1 MIKNSINHLAIIMDG
16 NGRWAKHKNQPRTFG
31 HKYGAQT
38 AKKIINDCVKKEIP
52 FLTLYTFSKENW
64 SRPTEEIDTLMILLS
79 TMLKNE
85 TENML
90 RNNIKFNIVG
100 RIEDLPEKTRD
111 WVLTT
116 IEKTKNNTGL
126 TLTLA
131 LSYGGRQEIVD
142 AFNAIMNKEIK
153 IINEEILKNHLYCPD
168 LPDPDIIIRTGGEYR
183 LSNFLLWQSAYAEI
197 YICQKNWPDFDEKD
211 LEKALEEYENRNRTF
226 GKVYKMK
233 FAKTSILFMCF
244 LSQIFAQQVTLYRV
258 NVEGNTTT
266 SDKMIKYSAGLRDG
280 TQIQRSDISTAITRL
295 WELRLFEDVNIVL
308 NNESQYGVEI
318 TIKVSESPILNQVLF
333 EGMTVREGRFRE
345 KIDLKSGQRIK
356 PNSVEK
362 ATRKISEIY
371 KEDGYYNV

>member
-16 NGRWAKHKNQPRTFG
+16 NGRWAKHKNQPRSFG

-64 SRPTEEIDTLMILLS
+64 SRPKEEIDTLMILLS

-183 LSNFLLWQSAYAEI
+183 LSNFLLWQLAYSELYFADVF
-197 YICQKNWPDFDEKD
+197 WPDMRKIDF
-211 LEKALEEYENRNRTF
+211 LRAIRSYQQRNRRL
-226 GKVYKMK
+226 GK
-233 FAKTSILFMCF
+233 
-244 LSQIFAQQVTLYRV
+244 
-258 NVEGNTTT
+258 
-266 SDKMIKYSAGLRDG
+266 
-280 TQIQRSDISTAITRL
+280 
-295 WELRLFEDVNIVL
+295 
-308 NNESQYGVEI
+308 
-318 TIKVSESPILNQVLF
+318 
-333 EGMTVREGRFRE
+333 
-345 KIDLKSGQRIK
+345 
-356 PNSVEK
+356 
-362 ATRKISEIY
+362 
-371 KEDGYYNV
+371 

>member
-1 MIKNSINHLAIIMDG
+1 MCIRDS
-16 NGRWAKHKNQPRTFG
+16 GRWAKHKNQPRTFG
-31 HKYGAQT
+31 HKYGTQT

-64 SRPTEEIDTLMILLS
+64 SRPKEEIDTLMILLS

-116 IEKTKNNTGL
+116 IENTKNNTGL

-142 AFNAIMNKEIK
+142 AFNSIINKEIK

-197 YICQKNWPDFDEKD
+197 YICQKNWPDFDEND

-226 GKVYKMK
+226 GKV
-233 FAKTSILFMCF
+233 
-244 LSQIFAQQVTLYRV
+244 
-258 NVEGNTTT
+258 
-266 SDKMIKYSAGLRDG
+266 
-280 TQIQRSDISTAITRL
+280 
-295 WELRLFEDVNIVL
+295 
-308 NNESQYGVEI
+308 
-318 TIKVSESPILNQVLF
+318 
-333 EGMTVREGRFRE
+333 
-345 KIDLKSGQRIK
+345 
-356 PNSVEK
+356 
-362 ATRKISEIY
+362 
-371 KEDGYYNV
+371 